1 MFQQKSIYRKMDCG
15 CAYETVKL
23 AALTEVVQGKGVLC
37 EYPFRNNKK

>member
-1 MFQQKSIYRKMDCG
+1 MDCG